1 MLSEKKSKYYILNM
15 FPYPSGNGL
24 HVGHAL
30 GYVASDIF
38 ARYKKIK
45 GYDVLNP
52 MGYDSFGLPA
62 EQYAIQ
68 TGQHPAI
75 TTQKNTQR
83 YTEQLKNLCLD
94 FDWDR
99 EFCTSDPDFYKHT
112 QQIFIWMF
120 KSFFCLKDQKAHPI
134 EDLYQEFE
142 KNGNDGTFACGTA
155 ENFSAQQWN
164 SFSEKEKYEISL
176 KFRLAYQDDVL
187 VNWCPQL
194 GTVLANDEVKN
205 GFSERGGYP
214 VEQKKMRQWC
224 LRITA
229 YADRLLEPLNVEK
242 FEMPKIE
249 DTSKPGIPC
258 QSRKI
263 VIVVIKHWK
272 EKDKFLFVHY
282 VKEDF
287 SALLTGGIEKGETPE
302 EAAIREIREEV
313 GYVNI
318 KKIKALDSV
327 IEERFWHTI
336 KKVNRHALFY
346 PVLVELADDE
356 KVAVSEKE
364 RNQQVEKWLYKEEI
378 KDALNSDKLFEGK
391 KSAHHIVLKMFNHE
405 KNFLDWPEST
415 KEIQKNWIGRS
426 EGAKLFFDVK
436 DENEKLEVFTT
447 RPETIFGV
455 TFISISQ
462 DHTLAQGMKLKEN
475 ESGVFTGKYA
485 IHPFSKKLIPIWIAD
500 YVLSD
505 YGTGAVMAV
514 PAHDQ
519 RDKDFAEKYG
529 LEIKH
534 VIDDDKI
541 INSDFLD
548 VLNIDEAR
556 KKIIDE
562 FENLKIGNR
571 KVNYKLRD
579 AVFCRQR
586 YWGEPIPVFYKDG
599 LPYVFDEKDLPLELP
614 DIKDF
619 TPTGKPP
626 LANVENWNKDG
637 YDIET
642 CTMPGWAG
650 SSWYFIRY
658 LDPKNENDLANENI
672 LREWGNPDLY
682 LGGVEHATGHLIYA
696 RFYANFLYDI
706 NKIPYNEPFKK
717 LIHQG
722 MILGE
727 SAIAYRIENTNTFVS
742 AELKDHYKT
751 AEVHVDVKLVDEN
764 FFLDVEA
771 CKNWRPD
778 FSSAEF
784 ILQNGKFKCGK
795 IIEKMS
801 KSKHNVVNPDDVIAK
816 YGVDTLRLY
825 LMFLGPIE
833 QQKPWNTQGIE
844 GVHRFLSKVRNLQN
858 KIGGEGSNE
867 EKKILNKTIKE
878 VDDCIKRYSFN
889 TAISFMMICVNKF
902 IELEK
907 ISEESFKKLLLLL
920 NPFAPKMTAE
930 LFDILHF
937 DKELISLK
945 VDEDF
950 LVENTFD
957 YPIAI
962 NGKVRGKMSFALDEN
977 EDVIKQE
984 VLKNALVT
992 KYVGDKSVRKI
1003 FVIKNKMINVVV

>member
-1 MLSEKKSKYYILNM
+1 M

-94 FDWDR
+94 FNWDR
-99 EFCTSDPDFYKHT
+99 EFCTSDPNFYKHT

-120 KSFFCLKDQKAHPI
+120 NSFFCLKDQKAHPI
-134 EDLYQEFE
+134 EDLYLEFE
-142 KNGNDGTFACGTA
+142 KNGNDGTFAFGSA

-187 VNWCPQL
+187 VNWCPKL

-205 GFSERGGYP
+205 GFSERGGFP

-229 YADRLLEPLNVEK
+229 YADRLLEPLNLGK
-242 FEMPKIE
+242 FEIPKTE
-249 DTSKPGIPC
+249 DTSKPGIPF
-258 QSRKI
+258 QTRRI
-263 VIVVIKHWK
+263 IIVVIKHWK
-272 EKDKFLFVHY
+272 EKDKFLLVHY

-287 SALLTGGIEKGETPE
+287 SALLTGGIEQGETPE

-318 KKIKALDSV
+318 KKIKYSDTV

-336 KKVNRHALFY
+336 KKVNRHAFLY
-346 PVLVELADDE
+346 PVLVELADGE
-356 KVAVSEKE
+356 KVEVAARE
-364 RNQQVEKWLYKEEI
+364 RSQQMEHWVYKNEI
-378 KDALNSDKLFEGK
+378 GDYLNSDKYFWCK
-391 KSAHHIVLKMFNHE
+391 KSAHNIVFNMFNHDE
-405 KNFLDWPEST
+405 QFLDWPEST

-426 EGAKLFFDVK
+426 EGAKLFFNIK
-436 DENEKLEVFTT
+436 DDEEKLEVFTT

-455 TFISISQ
+455 TFIAISQ
-462 DHTLAQGMKLKEN
+462 DHPLAVGSKLEEG
-475 ESGVFTGKYA
+475 ESGIFTGRFA
-485 IHPFSKKLIPIWIAD
+485 IHPLTKKLIPIWVAD

-505 YGTGAVMAV
+505 YGSGAVMAV

-529 LEIKH
+529 LNIKQ

-541 INSDFLD
+541 INSDFLNR
-548 VLNIDEAR
+548 LNIDEAR
-556 KKIIDE
+556 KKIITVLE
-562 FENLKIGNR
+562 LLNIGKK

-579 AVFCRQR
+579 AVFSRQR

-626 LANVENWNKDG
+626 LANAKNWNKNG

-658 LDPKNENDLANENI
+658 LDPKNENDLADENI
-672 LREWGNPDLY
+672 LREWGHPDLY

-742 AELKDHYKT
+742 AELKDNYKT
-751 AEVHVDVKLVDEN
+751 SEVHVDIKFVDEN

-771 CKNWRPD
+771 CKHWRPD
-778 FSSAEF
+778 FSTAEF
-784 ILQNGKFKCGK
+784 ILKDGKFKCGK

-801 KSKHNVVNPDDVIAK
+801 KSKHNVVNPDDVITK

-825 LMFLGPIE
+825 LMFLGPVE
-833 QQKPWNTQGIE
+833 QQKPWNTKGIE
-844 GVHRFLSKVRNLQN
+844 GVHRFLSKVKNLQN
-858 KIGGEGSNE
+858 KIGSEGSDE

-878 VDDCIKRYSFN
+878 VEDCIKRYSFN

-902 IELEK
+902 IELDK
-907 ISEESFKKLLLLL
+907 ISEDSFKKFLSILH
-920 NPFAPKMTAE
+920 PFAPKTTLE
-930 LFDILHF
+930 LLNNLHF
-937 DKELISLK
+937 DEEIKYPKFDAE
-945 VDEDF
+945 F
-950 LVENTFD
+950 LVEDTFD

-962 NGKVRGKMSFALDEN
+962 NGKVRGKISFGVNEN
-977 EDVIKQE
+977 EEVIKQE
-984 VLKNALVT
+984 VLKSTLVT

-1003 FVIKNKMINVVV
+1003 FVIKNKMINIVV

>member
-1 MLSEKKSKYYILNM
+1 M

-24 HVGHAL
+24 HVGHAI

-38 ARYKKIK
+38 ARYKRIK

-94 FDWDR
+94 FNWDR
-99 EFCTSDPDFYKHT
+99 EFCTSDPNFYKHT

-120 KSFFCLKDQKAHPI
+120 NSFFCLKDQKAHPI
-134 EDLYQEFE
+134 EDLYLEFE
-142 KNGNDGTFACGTA
+142 KNGNDGTFAFGSG
-155 ENFSAQQWN
+155 ENFSSQQWN

-176 KFRLAYQDDVL
+176 KFRIAYQDDVL
-187 VNWCPQL
+187 VNWCPKL

-205 GFSERGGYP
+205 GFSERGGFP

-229 YADRLLEPLNVEK
+229 YADRLLEPLNLEK
-242 FEMPKIE
+242 FEIPKTE
-249 DTSKPGIPC
+249 DTSKPGIPF
-258 QSRKI
+258 QTRRI
-263 VIVVIKHWK
+263 IIVVIKHWK
-272 EKDKFLFVHY
+272 EKDKFLLVHY

-287 SALLTGGIEKGETPE
+287 FALLTGGIEQGETPE

-318 KKIKALDSV
+318 KKIKYSDTV

-336 KKVNRHALFY
+336 KKVNRHAFLY
-346 PVLVELADDE
+346 PVLVELADGE
-356 KVAVSEKE
+356 KVEVAARESSQQMEHWVY
-364 RNQQVEKWLYKEEI
+364 RNEI
-378 KDALNSDKLFEGK
+378 GDYLNSDKYFWCK
-391 KSAHHIVLKMFNHE
+391 KSAHNIVFNMFNHDE
-405 KNFLDWPEST
+405 KFLDWPEST

-426 EGAKLFFDVK
+426 EGAKLFFNIK
-436 DENEKLEVFTT
+436 DDEEKLEVFTT

-455 TFISISQ
+455 TFIAISQ
-462 DHTLAQGMKLKEN
+462 DHPLAVGSKLEEG
-475 ESGVFTGKYA
+475 ESGIFTGRFA
-485 IHPFSKKLIPIWIAD
+485 IHPLTKKLIPIWIAD

-505 YGTGAVMAV
+505 YGSGAVMAV

-529 LEIKH
+529 LNIKQ

-541 INSDFLD
+541 INSDFLNT
-548 VLNIDEAR
+548 LNIDEAR
-556 KKIIDE
+556 KKIITVLE
-562 FENLKIGNR
+562 LLKIGKK

-579 AVFCRQR
+579 AVFSRQR

-626 LANVENWNKDG
+626 LANAKNWNKNG

-658 LDPKNENDLANENI
+658 LDPKNENDLADENI
-672 LREWGNPDLY
+672 LREWGDPDLY

-742 AELKDHYKT
+742 AELKDNYKT
-751 AEVHVDVKLVDEN
+751 SEVHVDIKFVDEN

-771 CKNWRPD
+771 CKHWRPD
-778 FSSAEF
+778 FSTAEF
-784 ILQNGKFKCGK
+784 ILKDGKFKCGK

-801 KSKHNVVNPDDVIAK
+801 KSKHNVVNPDDVITK

-825 LMFLGPIE
+825 LMFLGPVE
-833 QQKPWNTQGIE
+833 QQKPWNTKGIE
-844 GVHRFLSKVRNLQN
+844 GVHRFLSKVKNLQN
-858 KIGGEGSNE
+858 KIGSEGSDE

-878 VDDCIKRYSFN
+878 VEDCIKRYSFN

-902 IELEK
+902 IELDK
-907 ISEESFKKLLLLL
+907 ISEDSFKKFLSILH
-920 NPFAPKMTAE
+920 PFAPKTTLE
-930 LFDILHF
+930 LLNNLHF
-937 DKELISLK
+937 DEEIKYPKFDAE
-945 VDEDF
+945 F
-950 LVENTFD
+950 LVEDAFV

-962 NGKVRGKMSFALDEN
+962 NGKVRGQISFGVNEN
-977 EDVIKQE
+977 EEVIKQE
-984 VLKNALVT
+984 VLKSTLVT

-1003 FVIKNKMINVVV
+1003 FVIKNKMINIVV

>member
-1 MLSEKKSKYYILNM
+1 M

-94 FDWDR
+94 FNWDR
-99 EFCTSDPDFYKHT
+99 EFCTSDPNFYKHT

-120 KSFFCLKDQKAHPI
+120 NSFFCLKDQKAHPI
-134 EDLYQEFE
+134 EDLYLEFE
-142 KNGNDGTFACGTA
+142 KNGNDGTFAFGSGD
-155 ENFSAQQWN
+155 NFSAQQWI

-176 KFRLAYQDDVL
+176 KFRIAYQDDVL
-187 VNWCPQL
+187 VNWCPKL

-229 YADRLLEPLNVEK
+229 YADRLLESLNLEK
-242 FEMPKIE
+242 FEIPKTE
-249 DTSKPGIPC
+249 DTSKPGIPF
-258 QSRKI
+258 QTREI

-272 EKDKFLFVHY
+272 EKDKFLLVHY

-302 EAAIREIREEV
+302 EAAIREVREEV

-318 KKIKALDSV
+318 KKVKAIDTP

-336 KKVNRHALFY
+336 KKVNRHAFCF
-346 PVLVELADDE
+346 PVLVELADGE
-356 KVAVSEKE
+356 KVEVSEREKSQQME
-364 RNQQVEKWLYKEEI
+364 HWVYRNEI
-378 KDALNSDKLFEGK
+378 GDYLNSDKYFWCK
-391 KSAHHIVLKMFNHE
+391 KSAHNIVFNMFNHDE
-405 KNFLDWPEST
+405 QFLDWPEST

-426 EGAKLFFDVK
+426 EGAKLFFNIK
-436 DENEKLEVFTT
+436 DDEEKLEVFTT

-455 TFISISQ
+455 TFIAISQ
-462 DHTLAQGMKLKEN
+462 DHPLAVGSKLEEG
-475 ESGVFTGKYA
+475 ESGIFTGRFT
-485 IHPFSKKLIPIWIAD
+485 IHPLTKKLIPIWVAD

-505 YGTGAVMAV
+505 YGSGAVMAV

-529 LEIKH
+529 LNIKQ
-534 VIDDDKI
+534 VIEDGKI
-541 INSDFLD
+541 INSDFLNGIN
-548 VLNIDEAR
+548 VDEAR
-556 KKIIDE
+556 KKIITVLE
-562 FENLKIGNR
+562 LLKIGKK

-579 AVFCRQR
+579 AVFSRQR

-626 LANVENWNKDG
+626 LANAKNWNKNG

-658 LDPKNENDLANENI
+658 LDPKNENDLADENI
-672 LREWGNPDLY
+672 LREWGHPDLY

-742 AELKDHYKT
+742 AELKDNYKIS
-751 AEVHVDVKLVDEN
+751 EVHVDIKLVDEN

-771 CKNWRPD
+771 CKHWRPD
-778 FSSAEF
+778 FSTAEF
-784 ILQNGKFKCGK
+784 ILKDGKFKCGK

-801 KSKHNVVNPDDVIAK
+801 KSKHNVVNPDDVITK

-825 LMFLGPIE
+825 LMFLGPVE
-833 QQKPWNTQGIE
+833 QQKPWNTKGIE
-844 GVHRFLSKVRNLQN
+844 GVHRFLSKVKNLQN
-858 KIGGEGSNE
+858 KIGSEGSDE

-878 VDDCIKRYSFN
+878 VENCIKRYSFN

-902 IELEK
+902 IELDK
-907 ISEESFKKLLLLL
+907 ISEDSFKKFLFILH
-920 NPFAPKMTAE
+920 PFAPKTTLE
-930 LFDILHF
+930 LLNNLHF
-937 DKELISLK
+937 DEEIKYPKFDAE
-945 VDEDF
+945 F
-950 LVENTFD
+950 LVEDAFD

-962 NGKVRGKMSFALDEN
+962 NGKVRGKISFGVNEN
-977 EDVIKQE
+977 EEVIKQE
-984 VLKNALVT
+984 VLKSTLVT

-1003 FVIKNKMINVVV
+1003 FVIKNKMINIVV